1 MYQVTAT
8 ILDDDTNRVVVTSS
22 TSMEFDAGDTCDLDW
37 LVLFC
42 DLEMIDLTII

>member
-1 MYQVTAT
+1 MYQVTAVKN
-8 ILDDDTNRVVVTSS
+8 LFDNNQVSVVSS

-42 DLEMIDLTII
+42 DLEMIDLIIT

>member
-8 ILDDDTNRVVVTSS
+8 MIDNDNVRIIES
-22 TSMEFDAGDTCDLDW
+22 TSMEFDAGEACGLAG

-42 DLEMIDLTII
+42 DLEMIDLIII